1 MRTQEQELAKD
12 VRSILEDKPI
22 YRPST
27 VTPMALLSQSSTAG
41 PVKTQQPSPSKNNLV
56 NLALLAKRSHARIN
70 AEKSNGT
77 NINTNG
83 TIDAGHVN
91 EIDQKEDDTD
101 DDLPNLIP
109 DEDSEDDLPSLIPD
123 DDDDDDHL
131 GFSFPPKLTAVPP
144 RPNLRSLTAVPPK
157 MSISSSTKVKSSMPE
172 SFQFNVTS

>member
-1 MRTQEQELAKD
+1 MLQEQELTKD

-27 VTPMALLSQSSTAG
+27 VTPMALPTQSSTAG
-41 PVKTQQPSPSKNNLV
+41 PVNTQPPPSKNNLV

-77 NINTNG
+77 NVNPNG
-83 TIDAGHVN
+83 TINVGQVN
-91 EIDQKEDDTD
+91 SIDHSKDDDTD

-123 DDDDDDHL
+123 DDDDDHL
-131 GFSFPPKLTAVPP
+131 GFPFPPKLTAVPP
-144 RPNLRSLTAVPPK
+144 RPNLKSLTAVPPK
-157 MSISSSTKVKSSMPE
+157 MSISSSTRVKSSMPE